1 MCVRAAKWPTT
12 LRCMEWSN
20 GEYLLSDDKQRLDLD
35 AVMGLMAMS
44 YWANDR
50 PRHVMD
56 KALRHSVCFGLY
68 HRGQLAGFARAVT
81 DHATFTWV
89 CDVILHPDH
98 RGRGLGKWMMKCYLE
113 HPDLQTISYHLR
125 TEDAHGLYE
134 QFGFQRVE
142 AMRKSG
148 E

>member
-1 MCVRAAKWPTT
+1 VRDARADSS
-12 LRCMEWSN
+12 LFGMEWST

-44 YWANDR
+44 YWAKDR
-50 PRHVMD
+50 PRSVMD
-56 KALRHSVCFGLY
+56 KAIRHSVCFGLY
-68 HRGQLAGFARAVT
+68 HQGRLAGFARAVT

-98 RGRGLGKWMMKCYLE
+98 RGRGLGKWMMQCYLE
-113 HPDLQTISYHLR
+113 HPDLQTVSFHLR

-134 QFGFQRVE
+134 RFGFQRVE
-142 AMRKSG
+142 SMRKSSA
-148 E
+148 